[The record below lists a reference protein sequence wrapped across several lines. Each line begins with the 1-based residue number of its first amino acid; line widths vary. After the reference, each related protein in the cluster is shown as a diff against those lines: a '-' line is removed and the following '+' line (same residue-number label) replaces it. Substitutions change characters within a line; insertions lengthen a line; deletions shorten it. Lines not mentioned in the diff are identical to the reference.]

1 MQAEPTPPA
10 PPRATLA
17 PRPDR
22 GARLRRRKAIAAG
35 MLLFAAL
42 LLAAGMWARHRH
54 PHWGLDLLVA
64 MAEAALV
71 GGLADW
77 FAVVALFRHPLG
89 QRWIPHTAIIPA
101 KKNAL
106 GASLADFLVRHFLS
120 REQLAARLRGFDI
133 AGRLAARLSEP
144 ATAAKLGDAL
154 TRAAPH
160 LLALIDSEQLH
171 AFLHRLVSARLR
183 QVDLSHI
190 TAFGLRQLTASGR
203 HQQLVDAFLDYLRG
217 ILQAPETHARL
228 SALAGREVWRIL
240 RLVRLD
246 RMVAEKVATKLVDG
260 ATTLVAEMA
269 DDPQHEMRL
278 RLAAQLEALI
288 LRLED
293 DPELRARVDQ
303 FRDQLLEQ
311 AELAA
316 YLRSLW
322 ADLIGW
328 LQADVRREDSVL
340 RARIAGAA
348 QAIGAGL
355 AADPDTRAWLNG
367 WIQDAFEPL
376 IDRYR
381 DVIRAFIVERIE
393 QWSAEEL
400 TRELELSIGVDL
412 QYIRYNGTAVG
423 ALIGGAI
430 YLCGQLARLLG
441 G

>member
-1 MQAEPTPPA
+1 MQADP
-10 PPRATLA
+10 ATLA
-17 PRPDR
+17 QSDATRDAPRDR
-22 GARLRRRKAIAAG
+22 EARLRRRKAIAAA
-35 MLLFAAL
+35 MLVLAL
-42 LLAAGMWARHRH
+42 LVLAASMWARHRH
-54 PHWGLDLLVA
+54 PHWAFDLVAA

-89 QRWIPHTAIIPA
+89 QRWIPHTAIIPS

-120 REQLAARLRGFDI
+120 REQLGARLRGFDV
-133 AGRLAARLSEP
+133 AGRLAASLSEP
-144 ATAAKLGDAL
+144 RNAAKLGDAL
-154 TRAAPH
+154 TLAVPH
-160 LLALIDSEQLH
+160 LLALVDSEQLH
-171 AFLHRLVSARLR
+171 RFLHRLVDARLR
-183 QVDLSHI
+183 QVDLSRV

-203 HQQLVDAFLDYLRG
+203 HQQLVDAFLDYLRDV
-217 ILQAPETHARL
+217 LQAPETHARL
-228 SALAGREVWRIL
+228 SALASREVWRIL

-246 RMVAEKVATKLVDG
+246 RVIADRIARKLVDG

-269 DDPQHEMRL
+269 DDPRHEMRL
-278 RLAAQLEALI
+278 RIGAQLETLI

-293 DPELRARVDQ
+293 DPELRARIDR

-322 ADLIGW
+322 TDLVTW
-328 LQADVRREDSVL
+328 LQADVRREDSLL

-348 QAIGAGL
+348 QALGEGL
-355 AADPDTRAWLNG
+355 AADADTRAWLNG
-367 WIQDAFEPL
+367 WIQDACEPL

-381 DVIRAFIVERIE
+381 DAIRAFIVERIE

-400 TRELELSIGVDL
+400 TRELELSIGTDL

>member
-1 MQAEPTPPA
+1 M
-10 PPRATLA
+10 RA
-17 PRPDR
+17 DR
-22 GARLRRRKAIAAG
+22 SARLERRKSIATG
-35 MLLFAAL
+35 MLVFAAL
-42 LLAAGMWARHRH
+42 LLAACMWARHVH
-54 PHWGLDLLVA
+54 PHWIFDLLAA

-89 QRWIPHTAIIPA
+89 QRWIPHTAIIPS

-106 GASLADFLVRHFLS
+106 GANLADFLVRHFLS
-120 REQLAARLRGFDI
+120 REQLASRLRAFDI
-133 AGRLAARLSEP
+133 AGRLATSLSTP
-144 ATAAKLGDAL
+144 RTAEKLGDAL
-154 TRAAPH
+154 TRAMPH
-160 LLALIDSEQLH
+160 LVALVDSEQLH
-171 AFLHRLVSARLR
+171 LFLHRLVDARLR
-183 QVDLSHI
+183 QVDLSGL

-203 HQQLVDAFLDYLRG
+203 HEQLVDAFLDYLRG
-217 ILQAPETHARL
+217 VLAAPETHGRL
-228 SALAGREVWRIL
+228 AALAGREVWRIL

-246 RMVAEKVATKLVDG
+246 RVVADKVARKLVDG

-269 DDPQHEMRL
+269 GDPQHEMRL

-288 LRLED
+288 LRLEE
-293 DPELRARVDQ
+293 DPALRARIDQ

-322 ADLIGW
+322 TDLIAW
-328 LQADVRREDSVL
+328 LQADVRREDSAV

-348 QAIGAGL
+348 QAFGEGL
-355 AADPDTRAWLNG
+355 AADADTRAWLNG
-367 WIQDAFEPL
+367 WIQDACEPL

-381 DVIRAFIVERIE
+381 VAIRVFIVERIE
-393 QWSAEEL
+393 EWSAEEL
-400 TRELELSIGVDL
+400 TRELELSIGTDL

-430 YLCGQLARLLG
+430 YGIGQVAHALLR
-441 G
+441 